1 MVNRTLFSQEEEQ
14 WKPELIDN
22 QLIATP
28 HCSTVGNFHSLV
40 IMGMLYL
47 KSLDEKS

>member
-22 QLIATP
+22 QIIATP
-28 HCSTVGNFHSLV
+28 HCSTVGNFHRFGDNGDV
-40 IMGMLYL
+40 VP
-47 KSLDEKS
+47 